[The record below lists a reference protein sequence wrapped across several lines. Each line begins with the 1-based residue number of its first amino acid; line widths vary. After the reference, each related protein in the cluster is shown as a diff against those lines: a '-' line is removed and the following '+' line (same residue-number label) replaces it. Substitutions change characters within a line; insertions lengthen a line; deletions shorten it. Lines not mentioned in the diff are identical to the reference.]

1 MSATVMSGQMSI
13 SAAERLPVI
22 MTEVKK
28 WEVLEREYLYR
39 RPWLTV
45 RRDRVRLP
53 TGAVNDEY
61 YVLEYPTWV
70 NVIAIDREGRFV
82 MVEQY
87 RHGLQEVFTELVAGV
102 AEEGEAPLEAA
113 RRELLEETG
122 YAGGTWRLSTVLSAN
137 PGSQNN
143 LSYSFIATGVERVAE
158 QHLDETEDVA
168 VRLLSRDEVL
178 QLLRSDTLKQALMA
192 APLWKYFAENL

>member
-1 MSATVMSGQMSI
+1 M
-13 SAAERLPVI
+13 E
-22 MTEVKK
+22 EKKKEK
-28 WEVLEREYLYR
+28 WEVLGREYLYR

-113 RRELLEETG
+113 QRELLEETG
-122 YAGGTWRLSTVLSAN
+122 YAGGTWRLNTVLSAN

>member
-1 MSATVMSGQMSI
+1 
-13 SAAERLPVI
+13 

-28 WEVLEREYLYR
+28 WEVLGREYLYR

-87 RHGLQEVFTELVAGV
+87 RHGLQEVFTELVVGV

-113 RRELLEETG
+113 QRELLEETG
-122 YAGGTWRLSTVLSAN
+122 YAGGTWRLNTVLSAN

-178 QLLRSDTLKQALMA
+178 QLLHSDTLKQALMA